1 MGVITGRRGGLRLSY
16 ALGLAA
22 VLSLAPAIEG
32 RAAAQVMASDRDAE
46 GRALFDAA
54 VAAYDAG
61 RYADA
66 LRHFRA
72 AYEASHRPELLYN
85 IGQAAD
91 RLRRDD
97 EAVEAFTQFL
107 EAVPDS
113 PRRAQ
118 IEARIAVLRSAPAG
132 ASDAP
137 PTTVDDT
144 PAGSAGSDALGPWM
158 TTGAGLVLLAAGL
171 PMMLC
176 ASSDAEAIRD
186 APDESRWEDY
196 AGSYASI
203 EPLSIAGQVLSI
215 AGAVA
220 AAAAITWWI
229 VELTRSAAGGAS
241 ARLELTPWGA
251 QLRGMF

>member
-1 MGVITGRRGGLRLSY
+1 M
-16 ALGLAA
+16 
-22 VLSLAPAIEG
+22 
-32 RAAAQVMASDRDAE
+32 
-46 GRALFDAA
+46 
-54 VAAYDAG
+54 
-61 RYADA
+61 
-66 LRHFRA
+66 
-72 AYEASHRPELLYN
+72 
-85 IGQAAD
+85 
-91 RLRRDD
+91 
-97 EAVEAFTQFL
+97 
-107 EAVPDS
+107 
-113 PRRAQ
+113 
-118 IEARIAVLRSAPAG
+118 
-132 ASDAP
+132 
-137 PTTVDDT
+137 
-144 PAGSAGSDALGPWM
+144 
-158 TTGAGLVLLAAGL
+158 VLLAAGL